1 MNLGILS
8 CRGKFL
14 DFQFFFNSLYFDRVR
29 YFLKIIRDLRNESPP
44 QTTFQTS
51 FLKISCHMDSIQT
64 KEVWGWEKKYVFFK
78 ADWHSLNMSKT
89 QTKFRLDC
97 ILSAEPY
104 MFKCLRSYKF
114 FLWCVLEWFKLAT
127 GEKFVNSTACQV
139 LTDAHSSFGWFSNSP
154 RGVNGF
160 VVQTL

>member
-1 MNLGILS
+1 MSWKVFRFSI
-8 CRGKFL
+8 FL
-14 DFQFFFNSLYFDRVR
+14 QFLIFWPCQI
-29 YFLKIIRDLRNESPP
+29 FLENHTRTIQDLRNESLP

-127 GEKFVNSTACQV
+127 GDKFVNSTACQV

>member
-1 MNLGILS
+1 MSWKVFRFSI
-8 CRGKFL
+8 FL
-14 DFQFFFNSLYFDRVR
+14 QFLIFWPCQI
-29 YFLKIIRDLRNESPP
+29 FLENHTRTIRDLRNESPP

-64 KEVWGWEKKYVFFK
+64 KEVWGWEKKCVFFK

-89 QTKFRLDC
+89 QKKFRLDC

-127 GEKFVNSTACQV
+127 GDKFVNSTACQV
-139 LTDAHSSFGWFSNSP
+139 LTDAHSNFGWFSNSP

>member
-1 MNLGILS
+1 MSWKVFRFSI
-8 CRGKFL
+8 FL
-14 DFQFFFNSLYFDRVR
+14 QFLIFWPCQI
-29 YFLKIIRDLRNESPP
+29 FLENQTRTIRDFRNESLP

-127 GEKFVNSTACQV
+127 GDKFVNSTACQV

>member
-1 MNLGILS
+1 MSWKVFRFSI
-8 CRGKFL
+8 FL
-14 DFQFFFNSLYFDRVR
+14 QFLIFWPCQI
-29 YFLKIIRDLRNESPP
+29 FLENHTGTIRDLRNESLP

-64 KEVWGWEKKYVFFK
+64 KEVWGWEKKYVLFK
-78 ADWHSLNMSKT
+78 ADWHSLNI
-89 QTKFRLDC
+89 LYC

-127 GEKFVNSTACQV
+127 GDKFVNSTACQV

>member
-1 MNLGILS
+1 MSWKVFRFSI
-8 CRGKFL
+8 FL
-14 DFQFFFNSLYFDRVR
+14 QFLIFWPCQI
-29 YFLKIIRDLRNESPP
+29 FLENRTRTIRDLRNEGLP

-127 GEKFVNSTACQV
+127 GDKFVNSTACQV